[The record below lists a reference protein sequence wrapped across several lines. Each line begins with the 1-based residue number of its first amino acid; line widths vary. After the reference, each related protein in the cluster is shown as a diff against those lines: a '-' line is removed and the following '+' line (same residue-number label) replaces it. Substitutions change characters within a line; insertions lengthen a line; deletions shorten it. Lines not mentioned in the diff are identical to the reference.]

1 MLGFYEP
8 ARLHMDSPIV
18 DTVEE
23 FVAIKKRRLAFN
35 KDRRGSA
42 WLQASYNS
50 AAELQ
55 CGIAELIDR

>member
-1 MLGFYEP
+1 
-8 ARLHMDSPIV
+8 LHMDSPIV